1 MLVRPLAPLDFFV
14 VLVMLSIGLRVSGG
28 ELVDVLRNRALFFRT
43 LLANCVF
50 IPGLGFLLVKIF
62 PLTPVSAYCCWQ
74 LSQEHQLLCN
84 SRAWPRRAWRSP
96 R

>member
-1 MLVRPLAPLDFFV
+1 MLVRPLALLDFFV

-50 IPGLGFLLVKIF
+50 IPG
-62 PLTPVSAYCCWQ
+62 
-74 LSQEHQLLCN
+74 
-84 SRAWPRRAWRSP
+84 
-96 R
+96 

>member
-43 LLANCVF
+43 
-50 IPGLGFLLVKIF
+50 
-62 PLTPVSAYCCWQ
+62 CWQ
-74 LSQEHQLLCN
+74 IACLYPL
-84 SRAWPRRAWRSP
+84 
-96 R
+96 